1 MAAPSEDADEPV
13 LEPIQSDAIDA
24 AGYDAEREV
33 LLIRYRSGAVYAYFE
48 VEPELY
54 DELVRS
60 QPHPWSVV
68 GERVKA
74 HRFRQLR

>member
-1 MAAPSEDADEPV
+1 MPAESKQRHEPP
-13 LEPIQSDAIDA
+13 LKPIQSDAIDA
-24 AGYDAEREV
+24 AGYDGERE
-33 LLIRYRSGAVYAYFE
+33 LPLIRYRSGAVYAYFE

>member
-1 MAAPSEDADEPV
+1 MPAESEQLHEPPLEPV
-13 LEPIQSDAIDA
+13 QSDAIDA
-24 AGYDAEREV
+24 AGYDGDRKV

-54 DELVRS
+54 DELLRS

-68 GERVKA
+68 GERVKI